1 MKDIGSTS
9 PFVFSVLPR
18 SSCAKVTG
26 AGVTSGFAGEGGAG
40 VGASSSMTPVDASGH
55 CDA

>member
-9 PFVFSVLPR
+9 PFVFLVLLR

-26 AGVTSGFAGEGGAG
+26 AGGAGGFTGRGAG
-40 VGASSSMTPVDASGH
+40 VGAGSSTTVDASGH